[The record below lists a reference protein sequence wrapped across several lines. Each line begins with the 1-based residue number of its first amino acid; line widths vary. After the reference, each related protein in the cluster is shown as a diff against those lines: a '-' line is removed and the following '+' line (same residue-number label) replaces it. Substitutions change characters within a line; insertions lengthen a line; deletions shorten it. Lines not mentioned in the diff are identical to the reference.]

1 MFSGICVQNPKIK
14 LDLQSN
20 YNCNSKFRQISQK
33 DKELA
38 TIIVGLHCCTN
49 FTGLANANKSAFHIL
64 LSGTWKCVI
73 VKIFHV

>member
-1 MFSGICVQNPKIK
+1 MFSGIWVQNPKIK

-38 TIIVGLHCCTN
+38 GIIVGLHCRTN
-49 FTGLANANKSAFHIL
+49 FIGVASAN
-64 LSGTWKCVI
+64 
-73 VKIFHV
+73 

>member
-20 YNCNSKFRQISQK
+20 SNCNSKFRQISQK

-38 TIIVGLHCCTN
+38 RIIVGLHCCTN
-49 FTGLANANKSAFHIL
+49 FIGLANTNKLAFQSL
-64 LSGTWKCVI
+64 LSRTWKRVI
-73 VKIFHV
+73 VELFHV